1 MTTESTVQIIHKNI
15 MSPEPSKAKK
25 DYNHQLLDKVI
36 HARIRFAAL
45 AYLLSVS
52 DAASFVEIRD
62 SIRATDGNLSIH
74 LRKLEAAGYVECL
87 KSFESRKPLTSYRV
101 TDKGREAFARHLRNV
116 GLFCED
122 MPDLQMA

>member
-1 MTTESTVQIIHKNI
+1 
-15 MSPEPSKAKK
+15 MSPEPSKDKK

-45 AYLLSVS
+45 AYLLNVS
-52 DAASFVEIRD
+52 EASFVEIRD

-74 LRKLEAAGYVECL
+74 LRKLEAAGYVECM

-101 TDKGREAFARHLRNV
+101 TDQGRDAFARYLRHV
-116 GLFCED
+116 EMFCED
-122 MPDLQMA
+122 MPGLQTA

>member
-1 MTTESTVQIIHKNI
+1 
-15 MSPEPSKAKK
+15 MSQEPSKDKK

-45 AYLLSVS
+45 AYLMSVS
-52 DAASFVEIRD
+52 EASFVDIRD

-74 LRKLEAAGYVECL
+74 LRKLEAAGYVECA

-101 TDKGREAFARHLRNV
+101 TGKGREAFFSHLRNV

-122 MPDLQMA
+122 MPDSPDFQGFQMA